1 VRFLVDENLSPL
13 LAASLRDAGHDAV
26 HVRDLGMAHD
36 DDVTV
41 LAYARTDDRVLVTAD
56 TDFGGLLAGSG
67 EHLPSVILLRRL
79 QGRRAAVQAQHLL
92 EHLEDLEVDLEA
104 GSVVAF
110 EDVRLRV
117 RRLPI

>member
-1 VRFLVDENLSPL
+1 MRFLVDENLSPL
-13 LAASLRDAGHDAV
+13 LAAFLRDAGHDAL
-26 HVRDLGMAHD
+26 HVRDLGMARD
-36 DDVTV
+36 DDFTV
-41 LAYARTDDRVLVTAD
+41 LAHARADDRVVVTAD

-67 EHLPSVILLRRL
+67 ERMPSVVLLRRL

-92 EHLEDLEVDLEA
+92 EHLEDVQDDLVA
-104 GSVVAF
+104 GSIVAF